1 MLAAR
6 TDKQKDSQD
15 AYMEKLQ
22 DIKVRV
28 PKEYYDKIKECAD
41 KKGLSINKLV
51 ISLLENEIG
60 ERIKMGTTRIASST
74 LDGLG
79 CYLFSI
85 DNTTNLLYPINR
97 KTRG

>member
-1 MLAAR
+1 MEVFMLAAR

-28 PKEYYDKIKECAD
+28 PKEYYDKIKGCAD
-41 KKGLSINKLV
+41 SKGLSINKLV

-60 ERIKMGTTRIASST
+60 EKI
-74 LDGLG
+74 L
-79 CYLFSI
+79 SI
-85 DNTTNLLYPINR
+85 REKNKIN
-97 KTRG
+97 KELQE

>member
-1 MLAAR
+1 MAAR

-28 PKEYYDKIKECAD
+28 PKEYYDKIKSCAES
-41 KKGLSINKLV
+41 KGLSINKLV

-60 ERIKMGTTRIASST
+60 EK
-74 LDGLG
+74 L
-79 CYLFSI
+79 SI
-85 DNTTNLLYPINR
+85 REKTNLKRICQNR
-97 KTRG
+97 SDTLCRN

>member
-28 PKEYYDKIKECAD
+28 PKEYYDKIKACAEE
-41 KKGLSINKLV
+41 KGLSINKLV

-60 ERIKMGTTRIASST
+60 ERI
-74 LDGLG
+74 L
-79 CYLFSI
+79 SI
-85 DNTTNLLYPINR
+85 REKNKLE
-97 KTRG
+97 KEAEK